1 MINPRKGSTRSK
13 YYAKIV
19 PKVRSAVGYSLLSRK
34 IILSFR
40 KIRTIRPDWIQEAM
54 QKSAQPLAKSMNEL
68 PMLFGKVLRKNFAC
82 SNRRLRLSCEILL
95 LARRRV
101 GLGTIAIN
109 AASLQKTK
117 KLKSMESFKKS
128 RLDTKA
134 LHDRCMGNIH
144 FAEELLKAYF
154 ETVQSDLAAFDKAL
168 ARGDLL
174 RIASMAHRIKR
185 CSNKVGATADS
196 IAAEKIEICCRSG
209 HLEQLPLEIDA
220 FRQIHL
226 QTNSQWIIG
235 NESLSSL
242 PIDNFA
248 AT

>member
-1 MINPRKGSTRSK
+1 
-13 YYAKIV
+13 
-19 PKVRSAVGYSLLSRK
+19 
-34 IILSFR
+34 
-40 KIRTIRPDWIQEAM
+40 M
-54 QKSAQPLAKSMNEL
+54 QKTALPPVSSMSFS
-68 PMLFGKVLRKNFAC
+68 PTLFEKVLRKFFAC

-109 AASLQKTK
+109 AKSLQKTK
-117 KLKSMESFKKS
+117 KLKSMESSKKS

-154 ETVQSDLAAFDKAL
+154 DTVQSDLAAFEKAL

-196 IAAEKIEICCRSG
+196 IAAEKIELCCRSG
-209 HLEQLPLEIDA
+209 QLEQLPLEIDA
-220 FRQIHL
+220 FRQVHL

-235 NESLSSL
+235 NNSSNSA
-242 PIDNFA
+242 PVEHFA
-248 AT
+248 AG

>member
-1 MINPRKGSTRSK
+1 
-13 YYAKIV
+13 
-19 PKVRSAVGYSLLSRK
+19 
-34 IILSFR
+34 
-40 KIRTIRPDWIQEAM
+40 M
-54 QKSAQPLAKSMNEL
+54 QKTALPPVSSMSFS
-68 PMLFGKVLRKNFAC
+68 PTLFDKVLRKFFAC
-82 SNRRLRLSCEILL
+82 SNSRLRLSCEILL

-109 AASLQKTK
+109 AKRLQKTK
-117 KLKSMESFKKS
+117 KLKSMESSKKS

-154 ETVQSDLAAFDKAL
+154 ETVQSDLAAFEKAL

-196 IAAEKIEICCRSG
+196 IAAEKIELCCRSG
-209 HLEQLPLEIDA
+209 QLEQLPLEIDA
-220 FRQIHL
+220 FRQVHL

-235 NESLSSL
+235 NNGSNSAPVEH
-242 PIDNFA
+242 FA
-248 AT
+248 AG